1 MYVGSVCSEA
11 QQLPIN
17 CYSGLKIMPLL
28 IAYFIRLVSYHEYS
42 NLILSLIFLLY
53 RMTEFINI
61 QGERLDGTNQLTREM
76 ALPLVVR
83 GLGAPVEEKLVA
95 LGGKGELVVSIVV
108 AMDNQKNKIKGT
120 FFAIHGPICDL
131 TLEADKVS
139 SEHISIN

>member
-1 MYVGSVCSEA
+1 VNFQVTPNE
-11 QQLPIN
+11 
-17 CYSGLKIMPLL
+17 
-28 IAYFIRLVSYHEYS
+28 IR
-42 NLILSLIFLLY
+42 
-53 RMTEFINI
+53 MADFINI

-95 LGGKGELVVSIVV
+95 LGWKGELVVSIVV

-131 TLEADKVS
+131 TLEADKVWPGLDIYRFLYYIGRS
-139 SEHISIN
+139 QRSMALLEKDNLCIIRT

>member
-1 MYVGSVCSEA
+1 MA
-11 QQLPIN
+11 D
-17 CYSGLKIMPLL
+17 
-28 IAYFIRLVSYHEYS
+28 
-42 NLILSLIFLLY
+42 
-53 RMTEFINI
+53 FINI

-95 LGGKGELVVSIVV
+95 LGWKGELVVSIVV

-139 SEHISIN
+139 FFLNLFPSINSCLHH